1 MTSTSTL
8 IKSTIIALILA
19 VLVLFS
25 IILPAEYN
33 IDPTGIGAKLGLTAL
48 ANPLVK
54 NIDNSI
60 DKNTNTNSDNTSTDK
75 TALKQHSNAI
85 NITVPARGG
94 IEFKFS
100 MLKYQKM
107 QYDWQTNGEQ
117 LYFDLHGEPK
127 GDTTGYFE
135 SYAIATLSAMKGSF
149 IAPFAGSH
157 GWYWKNKSNN
167 PVLVKL
173 IVTGEYNIID
183 LKK

>member
-1 MTSTSTL
+1 MQQTTSTNTL

-19 VLVLFS
+19 ILVLFS

-54 NIDNSI
+54 NID
-60 DKNTNTNSDNTSTDK
+60 KNTNTNNDNTSTNK
-75 TALKQHSNAI
+75 TALKQHSDTI
-85 NITVPARGG
+85 NIAVPARSG

-100 MLKYQKM
+100 MLKYQKV
-107 QYDWQTNGEQ
+107 QYDWQTDGEQ

-135 SYAIATLSAMKGSF
+135 SYAIATLSTMKGSF

-157 GWYWKNKSNN
+157 GWYWQNKSNK

-173 IVTGEYNIID
+173 IVSGEYNIIG